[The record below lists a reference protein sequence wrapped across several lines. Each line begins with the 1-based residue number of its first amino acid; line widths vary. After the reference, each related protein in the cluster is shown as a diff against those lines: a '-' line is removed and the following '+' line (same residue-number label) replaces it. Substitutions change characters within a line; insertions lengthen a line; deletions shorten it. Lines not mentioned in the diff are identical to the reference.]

1 MRLHF
6 PFAVVSGC
14 KHKTGPTQEMEQFSI
29 YYVVGTCLYVYVE
42 VDHTCVLSCLLPM
55 LIMMMMMMMM
65 INIYYYYFYY
75 YGVGCGGGG

>member
-1 MRLHF
+1 
-6 PFAVVSGC
+6 
-14 KHKTGPTQEMEQFSI
+14 MEQFSI

>member
-14 KHKTGPTQEMEQFSI
+14 QHKTGPTQEMEQFSI

-42 VDHTCVLSCLLPM
+42 VDHKCVLLCLLPM
-55 LIMMMMMMMM
+55 LIMMM
-65 INIYYYYFYY
+65 INIYYYYYYYYYFYY
-75 YGVGCGGGG
+75 YGVGGGSGG

>member
-14 KHKTGPTQEMEQFSI
+14 KHKTGPTHEMEQFSI
-29 YYVVGTCLYVYVE
+29 YYIVSTCLYVYVE
-42 VDHTCVLSCLLPM
+42 VDHTCVLSCLLAM

-75 YGVGCGGGG
+75 YGVVDGGGG